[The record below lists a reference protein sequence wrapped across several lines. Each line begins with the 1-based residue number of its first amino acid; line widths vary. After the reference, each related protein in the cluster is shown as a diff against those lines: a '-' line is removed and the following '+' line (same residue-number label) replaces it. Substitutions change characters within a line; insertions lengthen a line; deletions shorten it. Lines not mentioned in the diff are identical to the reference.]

1 MILNEDFFDDQNI
14 EPELDSTD
22 DIAPSVLQNTE
33 EWFEYIK
40 SRYNN
45 YLLIMLTTNGTFSKE
60 YQKWK

>member
-33 EWFEYIK
+33 EWFMDMNSNIREELFTDD
-40 SRYNN
+40 NT
-45 YLLIMLTTNGTFSKE
+45 LLNKLMK
-60 YQKWK
+60 

>member
-22 DIAPSVLQNTE
+22 NIAPSVLQNTE
-33 EWFEYIK
+33 KWFDSIK
-40 SRYNN
+40 YRFNN

>member
-45 YLLIMLTTNGTFSKE
+45 YLLIMLTTNGAFSEE

>member
-1 MILNEDFFDDQNI
+1 MILNEDFFDNQNI
-14 EPELDSTD
+14 EPEPDSTD

-45 YLLIMLTTNGTFSKE
+45 YLLIMLTTNGTFSEE
-60 YQKWK
+60 YKKWK

>member
-14 EPELDSTD
+14 EPEPDSTD
-22 DIAPSVLQNTE
+22 NIAPSVLQNTE

-45 YLLIMLTTNGTFSKE
+45 YLLIMLTTNGTFSKK

>member
-33 EWFEYIK
+33 EWFDNIK
-40 SRYNN
+40 SRFNN
-45 YLLIMLTTNGTFSKE
+45 YLLIMLTTNGTFSEE
-60 YQKWK
+60 YKKWK

>member
-22 DIAPSVLQNTE
+22 NIAPSVLQNTE
-33 EWFEYIK
+33 EWFESIK

-45 YLLIMLTTNGTFSKE
+45 YLLIMLTTNRTFSEE

>member
-1 MILNEDFFDDQNI
+1 MILNEDFFDEQNI

-22 DIAPSVLQNTE
+22 NIAPSVLQNTE
-33 EWFEYIK
+33 KWFDSIK

-45 YLLIMLTTNGTFSKE
+45 YLLIMLTTNGTFSEE

>member
-22 DIAPSVLQNTE
+22 NIAPSVLQNTE
-33 EWFEYIK
+33 KWFDSIK
-40 SRYNN
+40 SSYNN
-45 YLLIMLTTNGTFSKE
+45 YLLIMLTTNGTFSEE

>member
-22 DIAPSVLQNTE
+22 NIAPSVLQNTE
-33 EWFEYIK
+33 AWFDSIK
-40 SRYNN
+40 SRFNN
-45 YLLIMLTTNGTFSKE
+45 YLLIMLTTNGTFSEE

>member
-1 MILNEDFFDDQNI
+1 MILNEDFFDVQNI

-33 EWFEYIK
+33 EWFDSIK

-45 YLLIMLTTNGTFSKE
+45 YLLIMLTTNGTFSEE

>member
-1 MILNEDFFDDQNI
+1 MILNEDFFDNQNI
-14 EPELDSTD
+14 EPEPDSTD

-45 YLLIMLTTNGTFSKE
+45 YLLIMLTTNGAFSEE